1 MKVALCFAQ
10 FGPYHHARAAALRDA
25 LGKGNFLAVQIAAA
39 SRTYAWD
46 ASSGGKVEV
55 ITLCEGAEE
64 DAGFLR
70 VFRAALVLW
79 QREKPDVALLP
90 SYSPA
95 SSLALL
101 LAAKVAGLKCV
112 MMNES
117 HAGTER
123 ARGAKRLL
131 KKFLVSLFDGGL
143 VGGQPQMRHF
153 AKLGMRTDRMV
164 TGYDAIDNA
173 YFTAAAARARANA
186 AAQRARLG
194 LPDRYFLS
202 LGRLVEKKN
211 LGCLVDAYAALRHRL
226 GPECPALV
234 FVGSGDQEPILR
246 DRCAKLGLK
255 IRESRSSE
263 VPKAPDHGPRTKDT
277 RDGEAAVFFHG
288 FRQIEENPIFY
299 ALAEAFILPSLYE
312 EWGLVVNEAMACGL
326 PVVASKT
333 VGSAEDLVV
342 DGVNGFQF
350 DPASPDELA
359 DKLRLLAGSP
369 ELRASMGEAS
379 RKHIQDWGCQNFA
392 AKALEIC
399 VKVTTDEIKT

>member
-25 LGKGNFLAVQIAAA
+25 LGKENLLAVQIAAA

-46 ASSGGKVEV
+46 ASSGGTVEV

-70 VFRAALVLW
+70 VFRAALALW
-79 QREKPDVALLP
+79 RREKPDVALLP

-153 AKLGMRTDRMV
+153 ANLGMRTDRMV
-164 TGYDAIDNA
+164 TGYDAIDSA
-173 YFTAAAARARANA
+173 YFTSAAATARADA

-194 LPDRYFLS
+194 LPERYFLS

-211 LGCLVDAYAALRHRL
+211 LVCLVEAYSVLRERL
-226 GPECPALV
+226 GAERPALV
-234 FVGSGDQEPILR
+234 FVGSGDQEPVLR
-246 DRCAKLGLK
+246 DHCARLGLK
-255 IRESRSSE
+255 VVDAVTRETD
-263 VPKAPDHGPRTKDT
+263 KAQST
-277 RDGEAAVFFHG
+277 RHQARGEAAVFFFG

-299 ALAEAFILPSLYE
+299 ALAEAFVLPSLYE

-326 PVVASKT
+326 PVLVSRT
-333 VGSAEDLVV
+333 VGSAEDLVE

-350 DPASPDELA
+350 DPSLPAELA
-359 DKLRLLAGSP
+359 EKLAALAESP

-379 RKHIQDWGCQNFA
+379 RERIKSWGCENFA
-392 AKALEIC
+392 AKAREIC
-399 VKVTTDEIKT
+399 ETVIRD